1 MELTPNVTRRTL
13 LVGAGTLAGAA
24 TLAACS
30 SGSDTKKEST
40 PPKSQAAPA
49 TGTSGSSSG
58 SGGASP
64 LAKLD
69 DIKVGEAVS
78 AKLDGQDVVVARPTA
93 TTAACF
99 SARCTHMGCT
109 VKPNGAKLSCPCHGS
124 QFNAVTGAVL
134 NGPASAPL
142 NKIDVTVANG
152 EVVPAS

>member
-1 MELTPNVTRRTL
+1 MELTPNVTRRTI

-30 SGSDTKKEST
+30 SGSDKKTDSTAPAST
-40 PPKSQAAPA
+40 PAPGA
-49 TGTSGSSSG
+49 PGSSSG
-58 SGGASP
+58 SGGGASP

-78 AKLDGQDVVVARPTA
+78 AKLDGKDVIVARPTA

-109 VKPNGAKLSCPCHGS
+109 VKPNGVKLTCPCHGS
-124 QFNAVTGAVL
+124 QYNAVTGAVL
-134 NGPASAPL
+134 NGPAPAPL
-142 NKIDVTVANG
+142 SKIDVTVDNG